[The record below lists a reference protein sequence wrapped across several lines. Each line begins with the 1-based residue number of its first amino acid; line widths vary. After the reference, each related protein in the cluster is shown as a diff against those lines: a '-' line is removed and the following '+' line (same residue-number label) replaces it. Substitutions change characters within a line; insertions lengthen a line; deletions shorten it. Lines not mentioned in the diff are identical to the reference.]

1 MGGCQ
6 PVPSGRQAG
15 LTLLVQSWAYNN
27 AVTFLLFKVEPVW
40 YYHERIEQQI
50 GLPSSTFVSKGPL
63 DTDEMKIQQFLFFL
77 SLNRL
82 EDKNQPNIVSG
93 LRAG

>member
-1 MGGCQ
+1 MGLQ
-6 PVPSGRQAG
+6 HRKSEIDH
-15 LTLLVQSWAYNN
+15 

-63 DTDEMKIQQFLFFL
+63 DTDEMKIQQFLFFSQL
-77 SLNRL
+77 
-82 EDKNQPNIVSG
+82 KPT
-93 LRAG
+93 